1 MTVDTTKVRV
11 AITGAVSVAVP
22 GTAAPTDASTA
33 LIAAYKDL
41 GAISEDGVTESGS
54 RSTND
59 IKIWQH
65 GAVARTVITDA
76 SLTFQYTM
84 VETNQRTQVEYYGA
98 TYNSTT
104 KSMII
109 DPANSGG
116 RKPHVIDVIDGTNL
130 KRIYARTCPGPGPPR
145 RTTSPRGPRP
155 LSTPAP
161 SPSWGSTAR
170 STSCPQRRRSPQA

>member
-130 KRIYARTCPGPGPPR
+130 KRIYA
-145 RTTSPRGPRP
+145 
-155 LSTPAP
+155 
-161 SPSWGSTAR
+161 
-170 STSCPQRRRSPQA
+170 PQAEVTDKGDVVYDASGDAIGYQVTITCYYDSTLGGSAEVFWDDLAA

>member
-1 MTVDTTKVRV
+1 MAIDTTKVRV

-22 GTAAPTDASTA
+22 GTAAPTDATTA

-84 VETNQRTQVEYYGA
+84 LETNQRTQVEYYGA

-109 DPANSGG
+109 DPASSGG
-116 RKPHVIDVIDGTNL
+116 RKPHVIDVVDGTAF
-130 KRIYARTCPGPGPPR
+130 KRIY
-145 RTTSPRGPRP
+145 
-155 LSTPAP
+155 
-161 SPSWGSTAR
+161 
-170 STSCPQRRRSPQA
+170 CPQAEVTDKGDVVYDASGDPIGFQVTITAYYDGELGGSAEVFWDDLAA